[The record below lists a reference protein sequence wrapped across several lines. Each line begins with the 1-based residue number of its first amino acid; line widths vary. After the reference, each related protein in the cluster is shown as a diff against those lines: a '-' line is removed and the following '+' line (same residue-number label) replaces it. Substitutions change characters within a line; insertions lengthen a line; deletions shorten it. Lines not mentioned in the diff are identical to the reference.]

1 MSRPTALVGSLIKV
15 RVDGVLV
22 GADSQSV
29 QMPDKG
35 LDLVDIFYKD
45 LGVPTIG
52 LSDRVLVMSASPGQ
66 LVDEIKI
73 DLPRPR
79 PVRVGEDASFAR
91 YADRIHETFRKL
103 GVLRY

>member
-1 MSRPTALVGSLIKV
+1 MIEG
-15 RVDGVLV
+15 RVDAVLV

-45 LGVPTIG
+45 VGVPTIG

-66 LVDEIKI
+66 IV
-73 DLPRPR
+73 
-79 PVRVGEDASFAR
+79 
-91 YADRIHETFRKL
+91 
-103 GVLRY
+103 